1 MSIKIGLA
9 CLFILVAATATK
21 LQTNS
26 IESQYVP
33 IPKRFPGIL
42 IGDGNAPITLELVY
56 DPTCIFKLIKAM
68 EAQTL
73 TRPSKSLPK
82 DLTKTP

>member
-9 CLFILVAATATK
+9 YLFLLVAVSAAK

-33 IPKRFPGIL
+33 IPKRFPGIVL
-42 IGDGNAPITLELVY
+42 GDGNAPITLELVY
-56 DPTCIFKLIKAM
+56 DPTCIF
-68 EAQTL
+68 
-73 TRPSKSLPK
+73 
-82 DLTKTP
+82 